1 MAKKSLAS
9 MFSLNT
15 LKKKFTFLTRPK
27 NINKVLFLV
36 GILIVLFM
44 LHKFYL
50 SKEGFES
57 SPEELEDN
65 VSSQKSLVLFYA
77 DWCGHCK
84 EFMPIWDKTT
94 KTIND
99 ANKGVKLIKV
109 ECGKPQENEGHK
121 MLMDKYSIQ
130 GYPTIKFFENGQ
142 AKEYEGPRT
151 EEGIVEFLGV

>member
-1 MAKKSLAS
+1 MGKKSVS
-9 MFSLNT
+9 TMFSMNT
-15 LKKKFTFLTRPK
+15 LQKKFTFLTKPK

-36 GILIVLFM
+36 GILIILFM

-57 SPEELEDN
+57 NPEELEDN

-84 EFMPIWDKTT
+84 NFMPTWDKIS
-94 KTIND
+94 KTVNE
-99 ANKGVKLIKV
+99 NKSGAKLIKV

-121 MLMDKYSIQ
+121 MIMEKYSIE
-130 GYPTIKFFENGQ
+130 GYPTIKYFENGN
-142 AKEYEGPRT
+142 AKDYEGPRT